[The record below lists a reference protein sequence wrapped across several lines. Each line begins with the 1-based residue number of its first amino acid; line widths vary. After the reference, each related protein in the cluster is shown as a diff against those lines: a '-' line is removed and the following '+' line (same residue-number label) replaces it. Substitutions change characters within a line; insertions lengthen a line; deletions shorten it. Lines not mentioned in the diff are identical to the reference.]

1 MDSQLK
7 IYNSLSR
14 EKEIFIPL
22 QEGKIGMYVCGPT
35 VYNDVHLGNC
45 RTFVSFD
52 IIYRYLL
59 HKGYKIRYV
68 RNITDVGHLLD
79 DGEDR
84 MSKGARID
92 QLEPMEVA
100 QKYTNGF
107 HHMMRIF
114 NTLSPNIEPRA
125 TGHIP
130 EQIEMV
136 QSILDN
142 GLAYIVAGSVYF
154 NTLKFIEKYN
164 SYGKLSG
171 RIVEDLMVETRDDLK
186 NQDEKRHPSDFAIWI
201 KASEE
206 HIMRWNSPWSIG
218 FPWLAS

>member
-1 MDSQLK
+1 
-7 IYNSLSR
+7 
-14 EKEIFIPL
+14 
-22 QEGKIGMYVCGPT
+22 
-35 VYNDVHLGNC
+35 
-45 RTFVSFD
+45 
-52 IIYRYLL
+52 
-59 HKGYKIRYV
+59 
-68 RNITDVGHLLD
+68 
-79 DGEDR
+79 
-84 MSKGARID
+84 
-92 QLEPMEVA
+92 
-100 QKYTNGF
+100 
-107 HHMMRIF
+107 MMRIF

-201 KASEE
+201 KASDE
-206 HIMRWNSPWSIG
+206 HIMRWNSPWSVG
-218 FPWLAS
+218 FPGWHLLLNGKKMSKSDGNTISPQELFAGQSEHISKAYSPMIVKFFMLQAHYRSSLDITDEALIAAEINFKKFS